1 MTESPNKKQ
10 KKKPKS
16 KVEKNKLSK
25 QSAKDLELIS
35 KLKKQLEDAQD
46 KHLRLQAEFDNFR
59 RRKMKE
65 LSSLLQFEGESVIK
79 GFLPILDDIER
90 MIESSSASENSLK
103 DGIKMMDSK
112 IKKFLE
118 SLDVK
123 SFGNIGDE
131 MDPEIHNAMMTQT
144 DETVEDHIILNV
156 FEKGFT
162 YHEKVIRH
170 ANVIVNKR

>member
-1 MTESPNKKQ
+1 
-10 KKKPKS
+10 
-16 KVEKNKLSK
+16 
-25 QSAKDLELIS
+25 
-35 KLKKQLEDAQD
+35 
-46 KHLRLQAEFDNFR
+46 
-59 RRKMKE
+59 
-65 LSSLLQFEGESVIK
+65 
-79 GFLPILDDIER
+79 LPILDDIER